1 MTSMP
6 APMTAVLPLPSLK
19 APALAGNGIHH
30 RTEAE
35 TRAAISKTSKDFE
48 VQVLSSMFQSM
59 LEQMPASEEFGGG
72 DNEQMFRSFLA
83 DGMARQTVNHG
94 SIGLSDQVARQMLQM
109 QGLESP

>member
-6 APMTAVLPLPSLK
+6 TPLTAVLPLPTLKVPSL
-19 APALAGNGIHH
+19 PGAGIKP

-35 TRAAISKTSKDFE
+35 TRAAIGKTAKDFE
-48 VQVLSSMFQSM
+48 TQVLSSMLQSM
-59 LEQMPASEEFGGG
+59 FEQMPASEEFGGG

-83 DGMARQTVNHG
+83 DGMARQTVKHS

-109 QGLESP
+109 QGLAPK